1 MQGGQASSDSLGD
14 SNAEAQA
21 RTQLLPIFIQTL
33 AAVPGN
39 ADAEG
44 FLPFWKVV
52 LDRKSFGK
60 TQENLAAFNH
70 GLSNCT
76 LELSVDDDDEVRLR
90 VCAVCA
96 DTCV

>member
-39 ADAEG
+39 AVEG

-52 LDRKSFGK
+52 LDRKSFGN
-60 TQENLAAFNH
+60 TQANLAAFTH
-70 GLSNCT
+70 GLINCT
-76 LELSVDDDDEVRLR
+76 LELAVGEYDEVWLR